1 MHEKHSNSTPRA
13 PAQSRCAGGFTLIEL
28 LVVIAVIALLAAI
41 LLPALAKAKS
51 QARTTSC
58 LNNKRQLA
66 VAWLMYA
73 QDSRDW
79 LAYNTCSYW
88 YLGSGGGMPD
98 APNWVTSYMDWTT
111 RDYSTNLAGLNEDT
125 NSSMAANLAH
135 DAAPYHC
142 PEDTFLTSAQKAL
155 GWSQRARSVSM
166 NYVMGDG
173 ITEDGEAKS
182 LGNRVDYSTGPGPQV
197 YTSHFFIRITDLA
210 AIGTSMACVFL
221 DEHPDSISYSPAFLV
236 IYNPTQILWRQLPGS
251 YHDGG
256 CTFAFADGHEEYKKW
271 LVPQTCVPITY
282 ANWDYSFSPFPM
294 GNDLRDWNWFAHHS
308 LEPSAF
314 E

>member
-1 MHEKHSNSTPRA
+1 
-13 PAQSRCAGGFTLIEL
+13 
-28 LVVIAVIALLAAI
+28 
-41 LLPALAKAKS
+41 
-51 QARTTSC
+51 
-58 LNNKRQLA
+58 
-66 VAWLMYA
+66 
-73 QDSRDW
+73 
-79 LAYNTCSYW
+79 
-88 YLGSGGGMPD
+88 
-98 APNWVTSYMDWTT
+98 
-111 RDYSTNLAGLNEDT
+111 
-125 NSSMAANLAH
+125 
-135 DAAPYHC
+135 
-142 PEDTFLTSAQKAL
+142 
-155 GWSQRARSVSM
+155 
-166 NYVMGDG
+166 
-173 ITEDGEAKS
+173 
-182 LGNRVDYSTGPGPQV
+182 
-197 YTSHFFIRITDLA
+197 
-210 AIGTSMACVFL
+210 MACVFL